1 MSCIPTASFLRGA
14 CPLMASAAA
23 VVSLGAQSPAGIRYE
38 FTTSSHAGE
47 ASRGKAYVLGD
58 TSRIEM
64 PKSDGEFIVT
74 QPGHLFSVHPDKR
87 EYSDSPPEALADV
100 IGTALRA
107 TRLIVRFELSD
118 VEVVAQDLGD
128 GGVVAGE
135 ATRHYRLVQRFSV
148 TVHPLIVGSTSE
160 PPEKNEVVTDYWVGN
175 NVRLP
180 RNPLVDLLSTAPSA
194 VALQDEAFVR
204 RTAAVRDS
212 LFTGMPLKVQV
223 TTRKNGEHAELAERF
238 EVTSITRAPVSH
250 ALFEIPAGYR
260 RTDGFSMHSM

>member
-1 MSCIPTASFLRGA
+1 MFCPPSVSFLRGA
-14 CPLMASAAA
+14 SGLIASAAA
-23 VVSLGAQSPAGIRYE
+23 VVSLSAQSPAGIRYE

-47 ASRGKAYVLGD
+47 PSRGKAYVLGD

-64 PKSDGEFIVT
+64 PNSEGEFIVT

-87 EYSDSPPEALADV
+87 EYSDSPPEALAGV
-100 IGTALRA
+100 IGNALRA
-107 TRLIVRFELSD
+107 TRLIVRFELDD
-118 VEVVAQDLGD
+118 VEIVAQDLGD
-128 GGVVAGE
+128 ADAVAGQ
-135 ATRHYRLVQRFSV
+135 ATHHYRLVQRFSV
-148 TVHPLIVGSTSE
+148 TVHPLIVGSTNE
-160 PPEKNEVVTDYWVGN
+160 PPEKQEVVTDYWVGK

-212 LFTGMPLKVQV
+212 LFSGMPLKVQV
-223 TTRKNGEHAELAERF
+223 TTRKNGEHAKLAEIF
-238 EVTSITRAPVSH
+238 EVTTITREPVSH
-250 ALFEIPAGYR
+250 ALFAIPPGYR